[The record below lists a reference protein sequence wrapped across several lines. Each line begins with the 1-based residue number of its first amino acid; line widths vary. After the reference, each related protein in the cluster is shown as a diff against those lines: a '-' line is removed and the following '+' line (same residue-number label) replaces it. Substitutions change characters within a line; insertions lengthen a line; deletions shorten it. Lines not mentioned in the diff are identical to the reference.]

1 MNIWTNGCYDVLH
14 RGHVELFSYAA
25 SLGSKLIVGLDTD
38 ERVSKAKGPSRPFNT
53 LEDRQYL
60 LNSISYIDKVVSY
73 TTDEQLESLLVENK
87 IDIMVIGS
95 DWRGKRVIG
104 EQLVKNIK
112 FFDRIEGYS
121 TTKVLENGIR
131 G

>member
-104 EQLVKNIK
+104 EELVKNIK

-121 TTKVLENGIR
+121 TTKVLEKCIR

>member
-1 MNIWTNGCYDVLH
+1 MNVWTNGCYDVLH
-14 RGHVELFSYAA
+14 RGHVELFNYAA
-25 SLGSKLIVGLDTD
+25 SLGCKLIVGLDTD

-53 LEDRQYL
+53 LEDREYL
-60 LNSISYIDKVVSY
+60 LNSISCIDKVVSY

-104 EQLVKNIK
+104 EELVKNIK
-112 FFDRIEGYS
+112 FFVRIEGYS

>member
-1 MNIWTNGCYDVLH
+1 M
-14 RGHVELFSYAA
+14 
-25 SLGSKLIVGLDTD
+25 
-38 ERVSKAKGPSRPFNT
+38 
-53 LEDRQYL
+53 
-60 LNSISYIDKVVSY
+60 VSY

-104 EQLVKNIK
+104 EELVKNIK